1 MYDCVRCLLQ
11 ICLYDSARNL
21 LEISASQ
28 KQKGDADLGL
38 PHLPLSCLLGG
49 TWEYE
54 LTWGVGESQEIK
66 WDGNGQ
72 IRGFMHVQQE
82 LDVGVL
88 GAPPI
93 EPAK

>member
-1 MYDCVRCLLQ
+1 MTLHGTCWIPQSQSEAEGGCRLG
-11 ICLYDSARNL
+11 SAP
-21 LEISASQ
+21 SA
-28 KQKGDADLGL
+28 
-38 PHLPLSCLLGG
+38 PSCLLGG

-66 WDGNGQ
+66 WDGNGH
-72 IRGFMHVQQE
+72 IRGLMHVQQE

-88 GAPPI
+88 GAPPV